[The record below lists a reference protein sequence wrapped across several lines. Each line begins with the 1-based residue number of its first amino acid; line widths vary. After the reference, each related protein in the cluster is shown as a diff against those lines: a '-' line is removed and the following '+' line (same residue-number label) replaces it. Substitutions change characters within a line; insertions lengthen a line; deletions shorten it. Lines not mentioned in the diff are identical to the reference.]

1 MSKEKKE
8 FINSLI
14 VPLAILV
21 LLWAIKFFETISGI
35 SLSQY
40 GLHPH
45 SLEKG
50 YGILTMHVLHSDYS
64 HLASN
69 SLALFVLLSGL
80 YLFYKKFA
88 TQIFIQFYIFTGLA
102 TWIIAS
108 EGQVHIGA
116 SGIVYALA
124 WFHILSGFIR
134 RNKPQAAFGFLVVF
148 LYGSV
153 VWGIFPMFQSKE
165 NISWQ
170 GHLAGAITGSV
181 LAIYYRNKGLPLS
194 IDKEED
200 EDEDYFDNYL
210 DEDDQ
215 DFESSEEKPYWHNN
229 PYRD

>member
-35 SLSQY
+35 SLAQY

-45 SLEKG
+45 SYEKA
-50 YGILTMHVLHSDYS
+50 YGILTMHLLHGDYS

-80 YLFYKKFA
+80 YLFFKKLA
-88 TQIFIQFYIFTGLA
+88 TQIFLQFYLFTGLA

-108 EGQVHIGA
+108 EGQIHIGA

-134 RNKPQAAFGFLVVF
+134 KNKPQAAFGFLVIF

-153 VWGIFPMFQSKE
+153 VWGIFPMFQSKP

-181 LAIYYRNKGLPLS
+181 LAIYYRRKGLPPP
-194 IDKEED
+194 INEEEED
-200 EDEDYFDNYL
+200 LDDEY
-210 DEDDQ
+210 
-215 DFESSEEKPYWHNN
+215 PYWEEEA
-229 PYRD
+229 